1 MEEIIRAKLRSVSEW
16 YDRNVSFFYS
26 EANSMIYAV
35 HQDLVSNE
43 FYRNFH
49 SVPFGIPHI
58 RISYKNYMR
67 LVILDDCKWC
77 FFGEKYNV
85 KMYKTIL
92 NSDEIIVYRDLLKW
106 INDEYDIITDEDIS
120 IL

>member
-67 LVILDDCKWC
+67 LDDLDDCKWC

-106 INDEYDIITDEDIS
+106 INEYDIITDEDIS